1 MATSTRRRWL
11 RPPQLRTLD
20 TDQDE
25 RHATWLELFFDLVFV
40 ISIAEVVH
48 TLEDYRT
55 LADFA
60 GTAGM
65 FVAVWWAWVGYT
77 VYADRFDTD
86 DLLHRVLV
94 LAGMLAVIAMALSVH
109 DAMHGGSARFAL
121 AFVAVRGVVLLL
133 NARARRHA
141 AEARPLLNLY
151 LTAFSIGASL
161 WLVSVL
167 VPEPA
172 RYLLWGVALVIELS
186 APWVGRHQIARAPIH
201 ASHLVERFGL
211 FTLIVLGE
219 SVISVAQ
226 GVAKGTAQGDWTA
239 AMATAAVAGFLVVAS
254 LWWLYF
260 DRLDDGT
267 IRSVLRGLIW
277 NYAHLPLLAGL
288 VSVALGI
295 EYAVR
300 EAATGQLERT
310 TALALGAGTAL
321 CLLATVVTGRALR
334 PGGDRRQWW
343 WLGAV
348 AATLA
353 VGLVWPLGLPVGL
366 LVVLD
371 LVLAGLVAVEAV
383 WRLETEPEDHA
394 GTGPATRAG
403 LTEGGPELGLPECS
417 TWNIVGRGRRRPG
430 PALPTTPEAA
440 MRYRVTWNVEVDA
453 DDEGQARTAARQ
465 YLLENEDEAL
475 SKVVALDEG
484 SSPPD
489 VPKVDAGGSPAI

>member
-94 LAGMLAVIAMALSVH
+94 LAGMLAVVAMALSVH
-109 DAMHGGSARFAL
+109 DALHGGSARFAL

-167 VPEPA
+167 MPEPA

-321 CLLATVVTGRALR
+321 YLLATVVTGRALR

-383 WRLETEPEDHA
+383 GRLETEPEDHA